1 LGLAKQAK
9 TLTKRQT
16 SLALSYLDQTRYPDR
31 NRAIFLLS
39 IKAGLRAKEIAA
51 LTWDMITDAE
61 GELGTAIHLQNVAS
75 KGNSGRIIPLN
86 SELRSALQLLFVTK
100 KKSEFVITSERSSRT
115 SAAVIVNLFAGWYCV
130 LNYSGCS
137 SHTGRRTFITNAARQ
152 ISGVGGSL
160 RDVQNLAGHATLSTT
175 QLYIECHADAQQRVV
190 DLI

>member
-1 LGLAKQAK
+1 MGLAKQAK

-16 SLALSYLDQTRYPDR
+16 SLALSYLDQTRYPER

-51 LTWDMITDAE
+51 LTWGMITVAE

-86 SELRSALQLLFVTK
+86 SELRSALRLLFVTK

-115 SAAVIVNLFAGWYCV
+115 SAAVIVNLFAGWYCA
-130 LNYSGCS
+130 LNYGGCS
-137 SHTGRRTFITNAARQ
+137 SPTF
-152 ISGVGGSL
+152 
-160 RDVQNLAGHATLSTT
+160 STC
-175 QLYIECHADAQQRVV
+175 LLVARVV
-190 DLI
+190 PTTDCRQPIAA